1 MALLI
6 VSSHT
11 ASLGESTDYHAVT
24 RTVTFPMLTALNVQ
38 SVVLDD
44 IKDARRVFK
53 QAQMTVKGQMVP
65 VCISLPRH
73 ILWEEES

>member
-1 MALLI
+1 MED
-6 VSSHT
+6 VFKV
-11 ASLGESTDYHAVT
+11 LGGSTLPAVT
-24 RTVTFPMLTALNVQ
+24 RTVAFLMMSALRIE
-38 SVVLDD
+38 SIVLDD
-44 IKDARRVFK
+44 IKECAARFQ